1 MGRETVIYSVKW
13 NSCVGNHKKAAARE
27 GIRYSQEMLA
37 MVAVSLSE
45 LAAASINDFKNKS

>member
-13 NSCVGNHKKAAARE
+13 TSCVVNHKKAAAKE